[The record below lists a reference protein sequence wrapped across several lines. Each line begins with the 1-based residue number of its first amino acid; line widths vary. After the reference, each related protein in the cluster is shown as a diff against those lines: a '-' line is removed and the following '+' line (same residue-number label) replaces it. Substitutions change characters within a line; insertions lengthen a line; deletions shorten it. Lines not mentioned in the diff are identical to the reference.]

1 MKSITE
7 QIINQIEEIYAN
19 KKDFNPF
26 LLTLT
31 EADENGNLKHTKTYF
46 NGGYINLKGLTET
59 SFALLEDLSNALDE
73 SLKKKKNPK
82 DNIINKANIVKEKFE
97 ELANLDLDKAE
108 TLLNKYFNHNEDSI
122 IVTDFDIDRLIK
134 ELDNEIDKCK
144 NNNNNID
151 DKNDDIIFKP

>member
-31 EADENGNLKHTKTYF
+31 ETDENGNLKHAKTFF
-46 NGGYINLKGLTET
+46 NGGYIILKGLTET
-59 SFALLEDLSNALDE
+59 SFALLEDLSNALDD
-73 SLKKKKNPK
+73 SLKKNPK

-108 TLLNKYFNHNEDSI
+108 TLLNKYFKPNEDSI
-122 IVTDFDIDRLIK
+122 IVTDFDIDKIIK

>member
-31 EADENGNLKHTKTYF
+31 ETDENGNLKHAKTLF
-46 NGGYINLKGLTET
+46 NGGYIILKGLTET
-59 SFALLEDLSNALDE
+59 SFALLEDLSNALDD
-73 SLKKKKNPK
+73 SLKKNPK
-82 DNIINKANIVKEKFE
+82 DNFINKTNIVKEKFE

-108 TLLNKYFNHNEDSI
+108 TLLNKYFKPNEDSI
-122 IVTDFDIDRLIK
+122 IVTDFDIDKIIK

>member
-31 EADENGNLKHTKTYF
+31 EADENGDLKYAKIYF

-59 SFALLEDLSNALDE
+59 SFALLEDFSNVLDE
-73 SLKKKKNPK
+73 SLKKNPK
-82 DNIINKANIVKEKFE
+82 DNISNKANIVKEKFE

-108 TLLNKYFNHNEDSI
+108 TLLNKYFKPNEDSI

-134 ELDNEIDKCK
+134 ELDNEIDKCN

>member
-31 EADENGNLKHTKTYF
+31 ETDENGNLKHAKTFF
-46 NGGYINLKGLTET
+46 NGGYIILKGLTET
-59 SFALLEDLSNALDE
+59 SFALLEDLSNALDD
-73 SLKKKKNPK
+73 SLKKNPK
-82 DNIINKANIVKEKFE
+82 DNFINKTNIVKEKFE

-108 TLLNKYFNHNEDSI
+108 TLLNKYFKPNEDSI
-122 IVTDFDIDRLIK
+122 IVTDFDIDKIIK

>member
-31 EADENGNLKHTKTYF
+31 ETDENGNLKHAKTFF
-46 NGGYINLKGLTET
+46 NGGYIILKGLTET
-59 SFALLEDLSNALDE
+59 SFALLEDLSNALDD
-73 SLKKKKNPK
+73 SLKKNPK

-108 TLLNKYFNHNEDSI
+108 TLLNKYFKPNEDSI
-122 IVTDFDIDRLIK
+122 IVTDFDIDRLMK

>member
-31 EADENGNLKHTKTYF
+31 ETDENGNLKHAKTFF
-46 NGGYINLKGLTET
+46 NGGYIILKGLTET
-59 SFALLEDLSNALDE
+59 SFALLEDLSNALDD
-73 SLKKKKNPK
+73 SLKKNPK

-108 TLLNKYFNHNEDSI
+108 TLLNKYFNPNEDSI
-122 IVTDFDIDRLIK
+122 IINDFDIDRLMK

>member
-31 EADENGNLKHTKTYF
+31 ETDENGNLKHAKTF
-46 NGGYINLKGLTET
+46 FSGGYIILKGLTET
-59 SFALLEDLSNALDE
+59 SFALLEDLSNALDD
-73 SLKKKKNPK
+73 SLKKNPK
-82 DNIINKANIVKEKFE
+82 DNFINKTNIVKEKFE

-108 TLLNKYFNHNEDSI
+108 TLLNKYFKPNEDSI
-122 IVTDFDIDRLIK
+122 IVTDFDIDKIIK

>member
-31 EADENGNLKHTKTYF
+31 EVDENGNLKHAKTYF
-46 NGGYINLKGLTET
+46 NGGHIILKGLAET
-59 SFALLEDLSNALDE
+59 SFALLEDLSNALDD
-73 SLKKKKNPK
+73 SLKKNPK
-82 DNIINKANIVKEKFE
+82 DNIINKTNIVREKFE

-108 TLLNKYFNHNEDSI
+108 TLLNKYFKPNEDSI
-122 IVTDFDIDRLIK
+122 IVTDFDIDRIIK

>member
-31 EADENGNLKHTKTYF
+31 EADENGDLKHAKIYF

-59 SFALLEDLSNALDE
+59 SFALLEDLSNVLDE
-73 SLKKKKNPK
+73 SLKKNPK
-82 DNIINKANIVKEKFE
+82 DNIINKASIVKEKFE

-108 TLLNKYFNHNEDSI
+108 TLLNKYFKSNEDSI

>member
-31 EADENGNLKHTKTYF
+31 EADENGDLKYAKIYF

-59 SFALLEDLSNALDE
+59 SFALLEDFSNVLDE
-73 SLKKKKNPK
+73 SLKKNPK
-82 DNIINKANIVKEKFE
+82 DNISNKANIVKEKFE

-108 TLLNKYFNHNEDSI
+108 TLLNKYFKPNEDSI